1 MSHLISCRSITHLAA
16 AALLT
21 VSSSNL
27 TLAANAASKVIIS
40 NGLRNLG
47 NTCYM
52 NAQLQCHFHIPR
64 VRQLIKE
71 GLQQDNGEQQQ
82 QQQQQ
87 EETIG
92 LQSLRHVLNEMEL
105 AATTKGVGIQSS
117 TASPAMIC
125 RAMGIST
132 MEQQD
137 SQEFWKLFLP
147 AMKLPPLIDLYQGAF
162 EDYIVSLDGNHEKRR
177 EEPFLDLSLEITMG
191 SVPRSLSK
199 LFGEPE
205 LLSEKEG
212 NAWRPEKGMPKVD
225 ALKGSLLRVQGLP
238 SLLSLHLKRFQ
249 YDWQTD
255 QTSKSHAQFQFD
267 DVLDLS
273 SICTDIGKNEE
284 ESAMYELQSIV
295 VHTGEFGGGHYY
307 AYVRPDIRSNDWYR
321 FNDQQV
327 DAVCFDDVVMD
338 AFGGRTSKPKK
349 NRGILGRL
357 FGGSGGY
364 GWGGRAASAY
374 MLQYVRR
381 SEIEHLY
388 GLDSDY

>member
-1 MSHLISCRSITHLAA
+1 MRQLINCRSVTQLA
-16 AALLT
+16 AALLAT
-21 VSSSNL
+21 SS
-27 TLAANAASKVIIS
+27 TLVLANASKVIIS

-64 VRQLIKE
+64 VRQVVRE
-71 GLQQDNGEQQQ
+71 GLLENGEQ
-82 QQQQQ
+82 
-87 EETIG
+87 EAIG
-92 LQSLRHVLNEMEL
+92 LQSLRHVLDEMEL
-105 AATTKGVGIQSS
+105 VATTKGVASS
-117 TASPAMIC
+117 KASPAMIC
-125 RAMGIST
+125 RALGIPT

-137 SQEFWKLFLP
+137 SQEFWKLLLP
-147 AMKLPPLIDLYQGAF
+147 AMKLPPLTDLYQGAF
-162 EDYIVSLDGNHEKRR
+162 EDYIISLDGNHEKRR
-177 EEPFLDLSLEITMG
+177 EEPFLDLSLEITKG
-191 SVPRSLSK
+191 SVERSLQN

-238 SLLSLHLKRFQ
+238 ALLSLHLKRFQ

-267 DVLDLS
+267 SVLDLS

-284 ESAMYELQSIV
+284 ESAIYDLQSIV

-327 DAVCFDDVVMD
+327 DAVCFGDVVMD
-338 AFGGRTSKPKK
+338 AFGGKTSKPKQ

-357 FGGSGGY
+357 FGGGGGY

-381 SEIEHLY
+381 SEIDNLY
-388 GLDSDY
+388 GPDGDN